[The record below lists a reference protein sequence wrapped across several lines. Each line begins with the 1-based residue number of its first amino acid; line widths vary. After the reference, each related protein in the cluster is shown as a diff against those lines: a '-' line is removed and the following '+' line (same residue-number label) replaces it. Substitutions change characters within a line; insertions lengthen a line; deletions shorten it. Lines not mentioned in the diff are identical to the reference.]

1 MLVVLKI
8 APIDSFFLKYISGC
22 KEQPQFY
29 ATYGKFMHKLIE
41 LILKE
46 KITKEEAQ
54 TMFLCDF
61 SKEVQGM
68 RPSGKIVQSYI
79 EKGLNYLKSVQK
91 FPYKPLGIEK
101 QVKFEVGGF
110 LFVGV
115 IDYLGEKDGE
125 LYIID
130 NKSRDLKPRS
140 KRATP
145 TINDNTL
152 DEMLKQLYLY
162 AIAVKREFGKYPKS
176 LCFNCFKS
184 GVFIEEPFVESKLE
198 DTVKWAVS
206 TINDIIKTEDFSPYI
221 EYFPCT
227 YICGVNDDCMY
238 REEVMLNG

>member
-1 MLVVLKI
+1 
-8 APIDSFFLKYISGC
+8 
-22 KEQPQFY
+22 
-29 ATYGKFMHKLIE
+29 MHKLIE

>member
-1 MLVVLKI
+1 
-8 APIDSFFLKYISGC
+8 
-22 KEQPQFY
+22 
-29 ATYGKFMHKLIE
+29 MHKLIE

-115 IDYLGEKDGE
+115 IDYIGEKDGE

-130 NKSRDLKPRS
+130 NKSSDLKPRS

>member
-1 MLVVLKI
+1 
-8 APIDSFFLKYISGC
+8 
-22 KEQPQFY
+22 
-29 ATYGKFMHKLIE
+29 MHKLIE

-115 IDYLGEKDGE
+115 IDYIGEKDGE